1 MPEQKIE
8 ELGYLSK
15 PEKVKL
21 NIMYSGGRAVY
32 GSIQNLSKASGLSKK
47 KVENFLQ
54 TQTSY
59 TKFGQQTRCF
69 RRLQAFSKYIIKIWW
84 MDLAF
89 VDKLASQNN
98 GVKYLLF
105 AVDIFPRF
113 FRVQTVETKYA
124 KEILQA
130 FRKLI
135 SRKKTLLKNF
145 GLIKEQNM
153 GELLKNFAGRKTLK
167 FNHQ

>member
-8 ELGYLSK
+8 ELGSLSK
-15 PEKVKL
+15 SEKVRL

-32 GSIQNLSKASGLSKK
+32 GSIQNMSKASGLSKK
-47 KVENFLQ
+47 IVENFLQ

-59 TKFGQQTRCF
+59 IKFGPPTRCF
-69 RRLQAFSKYIIKIWW
+69 RRLQAFSKYIIKIWC

-89 VDKLASQNN
+89 VDKLASQNK

-105 AVDIFPRF
+105 AVDIFPRIV
-113 FRVQTVETKYA
+113 RDQTVETKYA
-124 KEILQA
+124 KDILQT

-135 SRKKTLLKNF
+135 S
-145 GLIKEQNM
+145 
-153 GELLKNFAGRKTLK
+153 
-167 FNHQ
+167 

>member
-32 GSIQNLSKASGLSKK
+32 GFIQNLSKASGLSKK

-59 TKFGQQTRCF
+59 TKFGPPTRCF

-84 MDLAF
+84 MGF
-89 VDKLASQNN
+89 CRQISESKHWSQ
-98 GVKYLLF
+98 GFIICCRYFSK
-105 AVDIFPRF
+105 IFQSSNSGNKVCQRNF
-113 FRVQTVETKYA
+113 TSFQK
-124 KEILQA
+124 ID
-130 FRKLI
+130 F
-135 SRKKTLLKNF
+135 SKKTLLKNF

-167 FNHQ
+167 FNQQ